1 MLSSLAK
8 LSVGKK
14 DSAVA
19 VIIGALL
26 TFVIVASLMTA
37 YVLWYV
43 PSNGQQ
49 QDLQYISET
58 ENSFLQLQDQIN
70 NATPYPNDFVG
81 QSFTLGVPGTPPFSS
96 STDSFLGY
104 TNGSGFIITM
114 SYNMTVTVSYDKV
127 VRTIPFNYTFNSSG
141 EFYLD
146 TETPFVTPTNFYY
159 QSDTII
165 LQQPASNYSEI
176 VGSLPISF
184 GVNAKNLYLNASQ
197 FSVEGTNSSTG
208 GYGVTLMTM
217 QYSNINQSSFFLGEN
232 VTVSNL
238 TGGYTSA
245 IVDNITLN
253 SFNFSIVSPQAFAW
267 NYALASLY
275 NSTASQHKWGNKP
288 FTWQPFAID
297 SINITANPKGDLL
310 NVGTT
315 HILYPFSVN
324 FGYFALRLLQL

>member
-1 MLSSLAK
+1 MAK

-58 ENSFLQLQDQIN
+58 ENSFLQLQDQISN
-70 NATPYPNDFVG
+70 TTPYPNDFVG

-96 STDSFLGY
+96 STDSFIGY
-104 TNGSGFIITM
+104 TNGSGFRITM
-114 SYNMTVTVSYDKV
+114 TYNMSVTVSYDKV
-127 VRTIPFNYTFNSSG
+127 VRTIPINYTFNCTG

-146 TETPFVTPTNFYY
+146 TETQFVTPTNFYY

-184 GVNAKNLYLNASQ
+184 GGHAKKLYLNASQ
-197 FSVEGTNSSTG
+197 YSVEGTNSSTG
-208 GYGVTLMTM
+208 GYGVALITM
-217 QYSNINQSSFFLGEN
+217 QYSDINQSSFFLGEN

-253 SFNFSIVSPQAFAW
+253 SFNYTIISPQAFAW

-275 NSTASQHKWGNKP
+275 NLTASQHPWGNKP
-288 FTWQPFAID
+288 FTWQPLTSG
-297 SINITANPKGDLL
+297 SINITANPKGNTL
-310 NVGTT
+310 NIGTT
-315 HILYPFSVN
+315 HTLYPFSVN
-324 FGYFALRLLQL
+324 FGYFVLRLLQL